1 MLSKLTPAHYLS
13 QAIFDQERDRIFRKL
28 WLFAAFRTSLAEPG
42 AFITR
47 TMAGLPVLLQNC
59 DGHIRAFENLCPHR
73 QMPLQHEAFGQAR
86 MVCPYH
92 GWVFDSEGRVKT
104 IPHEAELYAY
114 TPQEREGLC
123 LRRYAVA
130 IIGNMV
136 FINLAE
142 SPIPLDEQFTPG
154 FQLALSEVSSYF
166 ATHAVH
172 VNIPVRYNWKF
183 NYENVLDANHIPYVH
198 PKSFQPL
205 LREGEKMARRASQI
219 EGLAPSI
226 PPIKSLSSKE
236 LAVVS
241 KLQAQ
246 SCVNSSPM
254 RVEPWPWHNLV
265 NGYGDGDFFHT
276 FSIFPNVNFISPGGL
291 TFIAQ
296 QFEPLAPGQT
306 ELRMTLTLAREKRRM
321 PGLPALLRSYLKG
334 EAAVVNEDSAYLE
347 ALQSHLHHGAPHAQ
361 QGRYEDR
368 LRAAAEVYLD
378 LLGSESTL

>member
-28 WLFAAFRTSLAEPG
+28 WLFAAFRTALAEPG
-42 AFITR
+42 AFVTR

-59 DGHIRAFENLCPHR
+59 DGQIRAFENLCPHR

-92 GWVFDSEGRVKT
+92 GWVFDGEGRVKT
-104 IPHEAELYAY
+104 IPHEAELYGFA
-114 TPQEREGLC
+114 QEERERLC
-123 LRRYAVA
+123 LRRYGVEV
-130 IIGNMV
+130 IGNMV
-136 FINLAE
+136 FINVAE
-142 SPIPLDEQFTPG
+142 SPIPLDQQFTPD

-166 ATHAVH
+166 AAQAVH
-172 VNIPVRYNWKF
+172 VNIPVRYNWKL
-183 NYENVLDANHIPYVH
+183 NYENVLDANHIPYIH

-205 LREGEKMARRASQI
+205 LREGEKIARQAEAGKVS
-219 EGLAPSI
+219 APVAPANRFS
-226 PPIKSLSSKE
+226 PPDLV
-236 LAVVS
+236 AAAS

-246 SCVNSSPM
+246 SCLNSSPM
-254 RVEPWPWHNLV
+254 RIEPWPWHKLV
-265 NGYGDGDFFHT
+265 EPYGDTDSFHT

-296 QFEPLAPGQT
+296 QFEPLAPGRT
-306 ELRMTLTLAREKRRM
+306 ELRMTLTIAREKRRM
-321 PGLPALLRSYLKG
+321 PGLPALLRTYLKG
-334 EAAVVNEDSAYLE
+334 EAAVVNEDIAYLE
-347 ALQSHLHHGAPHAQ
+347 ALQSHLHGNAPRAQ

-378 LLGSESTL
+378 LLGSEHG